1 MQHRQAKG
9 MQAAL
14 RLLKKSARMREGVLA
29 PDGGRAARAAAALL
43 EAILEAAPQAAS
55 EAFCDEGGFV
65 TVRCCVACAHSAEP
79 QGLQAWP
86 PNTQVSLACVPL
98 GEPCGDRDVHRLLFE
113 GDSRVQVAEAAL
125 CVLSTLLLKTKM
137 RADTKRMLCHAV
149 VASQLHQALL
159 AFLRT
164 SPRSSGACKV
174 LSWYPSLSVEPVEF
188 AAIHSFRMPLC

>member
-1 MQHRQAKG
+1 M
-9 MQAAL
+9 
-14 RLLKKSARMREGVLA
+14 
-29 PDGGRAARAAAALL
+29 RAASSQSAAVLP
-43 EAILEAAPQAAS
+43 APTRQS
-55 EAFCDEGGFV
+55 PKGCRHG
-65 TVRCCVACAHSAEP
+65 P
-79 QGLQAWP
+79 QTHKCLW
-86 PNTQVSLACVPL
+86 LACLSVL
-98 GEPCGDRDVHRLLFE
+98 TCSDQDVHRLLFE

-125 CVLSTLLLKTKM
+125 CVLSILLLKTKM

-188 AAIHSFRMPLC
+188 AAIHSCRMPLC